1 MVGFLRT
8 RCPLPL
14 RLWEQFLLQP
24 LVAYEAFLAICQSGA
39 FPTQPRVWS
48 HGAVVDEAPLALLA
62 RLAAFAASVERSFEL
77 SPAMLEVGSRFLLLA
92 GGASVW
98 PRLQHRSQFC
108 HWPFFLS
115 SANNAVKDR
124 DPKWQHSL
132 QGLTYVCI
140 ILLF

>member
-1 MVGFLRT
+1 MGIV
-8 RCPLPL
+8 LPSL
-14 RLWEQFLLQP
+14 GVLIVP
-24 LVAYEAFLAICQSGA
+24 
-39 FPTQPRVWS
+39 P
-48 HGAVVDEAPLALLA
+48 PLALLIVPPLLFGAMEVIDEATLAFLA
-62 RLAAFAASVERSFEL
+62 RLAAFAASVERSFEH